1 MASNVEMKDKSHIT
15 DRGIIGFFKGLKA
28 EFRRFTWPTK
38 EDIKKST
45 IAVIVF
51 CAIFVAITG
60 LMDKGFASLFN
71 LVFLNK

>member
-1 MASNVEMKDKSHIT
+1 MASNGEMKDKSQIS

-28 EFRRFTWPTK
+28 EFKRFTWPTK
-38 EDIKKST
+38 EDVKKST